1 MKAPER
7 KSEFEALL
15 DELEMT
21 LNEGRRV
28 PLTDLVMV
36 REDLVLDLL
45 DHLRRIFPD
54 EVQKAQWI
62 IRDRDKILAD
72 ARAMAEKTILDA
84 QARAGQLVSQ
94 DEVVKLAQ
102 SKAAEILAEAQR
114 RSAEFKDGAE
124 AYAADVLA
132 RFEGEVLK
140 VLEVVRNGR
149 DRLGPKARQP
159 GQQKGRTA

>member
-1 MKAPER
+1 MKAGEH
-7 KSEFEALL
+7 KTEFETLL
-15 DELEMT
+15 DGLEAA
-21 LNEGRRV
+21 LVDGKRV

-36 REDLVLDLL
+36 HEDLVLDVL

-54 EVQKAQWI
+54 EIQKAQWI

-72 ARAMAEKTILDA
+72 ARAMAEKTVLDA

-94 DEVVKLAQ
+94 EEVVRLAGA
-102 SKAAEILAEAQR
+102 KATEMVAEAQR

-149 DRLGPKARQP
+149 ERLGPKARP
-159 GQQKGRTA
+159 PAQQKGRTA